1 MAAGAG
7 WYSLVPSSLILLP
20 MDGHT
25 RLEYS
30 SQRWSHILESRR
42 GTTALVPTL
51 LYGIPLVLSPII
63 CAFVLTFGCRSVA
76 GCRGIITFASFILAS
91 YATSISLLCVSI
103 GILTSIGLS
112 ATYVP
117 SIIAVTYY
125 FDKRRGLA
133 TGLAV
138 TGSGLGAFAFPP
150 IIAFLMEEYSWK
162 GTFLIFGGICLNMSA
177 AGALYRPLPLYTA
190 DKIQSNNHPKSED
203 IDMALSEES
212 SKSSTVAAKTS
223 AKDKFKTEL
232 RLLIQSM
239 LDKSLFQDKIFLYFC
254 AANFILYLW
263 ISIPY
268 VYLYDRAILLDI
280 KEDQAAYLLSII
292 GIARTVGQVGIGLVR

>member
-1 MAAGAG
+1 
-7 WYSLVPSSLILLP
+7 
-20 MDGHT
+20 MDF
-25 RLEYS
+25 L
-30 SQRWSHILESRR
+30 Q
-42 GTTALVPTL
+42 
-51 LYGIPLVLSPII
+51 
-63 CAFVLTFGCRSVA
+63 
-76 GCRGIITFASFILAS
+76 
-91 YATSISLLCVSI
+91 
-103 GILTSIGLS
+103 S

-125 FDKRRGLA
+125 FDKRRSLA

-150 IIAFLMEEYSWK
+150 IIAAVIEEYSWK
-162 GTFLIFGGICLNMSA
+162 GTLLIFGGICLNMSGS
-177 AGALYRPLPLYTA
+177 GALYRPLPRYTV
-190 DKIQSNNHPKSED
+190 DKIQSNNHPKSND
-203 IDMALSEES
+203 IDMTLSEES

-268 VYLYDRAILLDI
+268 VYLYDRAILLEI

-292 GIARTVGQVGIGLVR
+292 GIARTVGQVAIGLAGDVKCLSINLLFGIGVAVIGLGTLMVPLCVNYVAMCVYSATFGFFISVTYVFPVMCLVEVVGLNRATNAFGLLQLVQGIGTLLGTPITGNKSSIFNLIS